1 MLSSPG
7 FDGERV
13 ALWWRLIMS
22 MTTQEKPQ
30 RPKVTLIPAKG
41 VSQTINYL
49 LEDRNELEWL
59 VALSR
64 DKKGENFFYDTRGD
78 IIEDPG
84 TLDYLQQHFIPP
96 HLRHEGG

>member
-1 MLSSPG
+1 MLSTPG

-13 ALWWRLIMS
+13 AIWWRLIMS

-59 VALSR
+59 VAIGR
-64 DKKGENFFYDTRGD
+64 KKKGEKFFYATGGG
-78 IIEDPG
+78 IIEKIG
-84 TLDYLQQHFIPP
+84 TTCTLQTTFILPP
-96 HLRHEGG
+96 LCDEWG